1 MVHMTLDEAKRH
13 LEELLEA
20 AMRGER
26 VVIADDAQHSV
37 QLVPVTPP
45 SAPKRNR
52 HAGMAKGMIVMV
64 DDFDSPLP
72 DFAEYT
78 Q

>member
-1 MVHMTLDEAKRH
+1 MFQMTLDEAKRH

-26 VVIADDAQHSV
+26 VVIADDAQHAV

-45 SAPKRNR
+45 PAPKRDR
-52 HAGMAKGMIVMV
+52 QAGTAKGMIVMA
-64 DDFDSPLP
+64 DDFDNPLT
-72 DFAEYT
+72 DFTE
-78 Q
+78 

>member
-1 MVHMTLDEAKRH
+1 MFQMSLDEAKRH
-13 LEELLEA
+13 LEELIEA

-26 VVIADDAQHSV
+26 VVIADDMQHAV
-37 QLVPVTPP
+37 QLIPITPP
-45 SAPKRNR
+45 PAPKQNR
-52 HAGMAKGMIVMV
+52 HAGTAKGMISIS